1 MTLNTFHHS
10 GIASKNVTLGVPRL
24 KELLDVSKSEN
35 IKTPSLTIYFEQPIA
50 SMEEVVYKIAKSLVH
65 VTLQDVMHSYQL
77 TEGSSPEDEQ
87 LLRLHAQVEF
97 EAVETHSQWL
107 RIVLNKDA
115 MEERWIEPYQVED
128 ALLQQP
134 VDFHVVTSE
143 TEMEEWVVLVR
154 VKTTRKETLTEEEWE
169 SLLDHLEIQGSKKI
183 KHAYCR
189 EEFCSKCNE
198 EGEVVR
204 GKEYVIDTDGTD
216 LAHVMGIDGSV
227 DFSRTFSNDLLE
239 VQGLM
244 GIECART
251 CLYEELT
258 MVLTFDGNYLNSR
271 HLSLLADSMTQFG
284 FLCSVSRHGMK
295 RAEVG
300 PLLKASF
307 EETADV
313 FFQAAAEGTID
324 SMRGITGNIMF
335 GKRIASGTGSFSVV
349 QQRKKKVPLFLGK
362 KRGAKPV
369 LERQRHWDP
378 FKNLLLALDMHLA
391 PPPQMVPPI
400 TVPSIPSQ
408 SAFPSEMWSAPSQ
421 SWSNPWDDFS
431 MQPAG
436 VMGGMMPFSTQMHV
450 QQPPKSPQYSPTDP
464 PYVPTS
470 PTYSPTKPPSPQYSP
485 TDPPYVPTSPQYS
498 PTKPPSP
505 DYSPTSPPFVPT
517 SPTYSPTSPSYDPPP
532 LDLGPPAYEQQQ
544 DMYDPNYGP
553 YDPVE
558 THTGSFSFDNEVADQ
573 MRFVPLSPPKTS
585 FRKFIPLQPPL
596 LE

>member
-35 IKTPSLTIYFEQPIA
+35 IKTPSLTIYFEEPIA
-50 SMEEVVYKIAKSLVH
+50 SMEEVVHKIAKSLVH
-65 VTLQDVMHSYQL
+65 VTLDDVMDSYQL
-77 TEGSSPEDEQ
+77 LEEALSQDEQ
-87 LLRLHAQVEF
+87 LLNLHAEVEF
-97 EAVETHSQWL
+97 EPVETHSQWL
-107 RIVLNKDA
+107 RISLNKEA
-115 MEERWIEPYQVED
+115 MVDRWIEPYQVED

-134 VDFHVVTSE
+134 VDLYIVTSE
-143 TEMEEWVVLVR
+143 IEMDEWVVLAR
-154 VKTTRKETLTEEEWE
+154 VKTSRKETLTEEEWE
-169 SLLDHLEIQGSKKI
+169 SMLDHLEIQGSKKI
-183 KHAYCR
+183 KQAFCR
-189 EEFCSKCNE
+189 EEFCSKCSE
-198 EGEVVR
+198 EGNVIR

-216 LAHVMGIDGSV
+216 MAHVMAIDGSV

-324 SMRGITGNIMF
+324 TMRGITGNIMF

-349 QQRKKKVPLFLGK
+349 QQKPKKVPLFLGK
-362 KRGAKPV
+362 KRAAKPAV
-369 LERQRHWDP
+369 EKKRHWDP
-378 FKNLLLALDMHLA
+378 FKNLLLALDRHLA
-391 PPPQMVPPI
+391 PAPPPPMQA
-400 TVPSIPSQ
+400 TTPFHPQ
-408 SAFPSEMWSAPSQ
+408 SAFPNEMWTTTNNNP
-421 SWSNPWDDFS
+421 WGNPWDDFS
-431 MQPAG
+431 APT
-436 VMGGMMPFSTQMHV
+436 MGGMMPQPQMGGMM
-450 QQPPKSPQYSPTDP
+450 PDYSPTRPKSPGYSPTDP

-470 PTYSPTKPPSPQYSP
+470 PDYSPTRPPSPQYSP

-517 SPTYSPTSPSYDPPP
+517 SPTYSPTSPSYNPPP
-532 LDLGPPAYEQQQ
+532 LDLGPPA
-544 DMYDPNYGP
+544 MYDPNYGP
-553 YDPVE
+553 YDPVQ
-558 THTGSFSFDNEVADQ
+558 TQSGSFMFDQAQSPQET
-573 MRFVPLSPPKTS
+573 FVPLSPPKAILM
-585 FRKFIPLQPPL
+585 RFIPLQPPL

>member
-77 TEGSSPEDEQ
+77 TEGPSPEDEQ

-369 LERQRHWDP
+369 LERRRHWDP

-470 PTYSPTKPPSPQYSP
+470 PTYSPT
-485 TDPPYVPTSPQYS
+485 
-498 PTKPPSP
+498 
-505 DYSPTSPPFVPT
+505 
-517 SPTYSPTSPSYDPPP
+517 SPSYDPPP